1 LRWKAKRPR
10 FSQGEPPTI
19 TTIENATPLTLP
31 RTTRNGV
38 PIYSVLAVLAISL
51 LAFLQVSNGSAT
63 VLSWFVNLITASQLI
78 NYSVTCATFLCW
90 RRALRAQNI
99 NRDSL
104 PYKAIMQPGA
114 AYLGMICTMVMAF
127 VGGYPVFLP
136 GQWDV
141 PTFLFSYFMIGM
153 FPILFFGWR
162 LLKGNQA
169 KWRKPEEVDL
179 KGEVAEIDEYTRNY
193 VPTPPR

>member
-1 LRWKAKRPR
+1 MVNNNVLI
-10 FSQGEPPTI
+10 SQ
-19 TTIENATPLTLP
+19 

-38 PIYSVLAVLAISL
+38 PIYSVGVVLVISL

-90 RRALRAQNI
+90 RRALKAQNI
-99 NRDSL
+99 SLDSL
-104 PYKAIMQPGA
+104 PYKSVLQPGA
-114 AYLGMICTMVMAF
+114 AYMGMICTIVMAF

-136 GQWDV
+136 GEWDV
-141 PTFLFSYFMIGM
+141 PTFLFSYFMIGI
-153 FPILFFGWR
+153 FPVLFFGW
-162 LLKGNQA
+162 KVVKKS
-169 KWRKPEEVDL
+169 KWRRPEDVDL
-179 KGEVAEIDEYTRNY
+179 KGEVEEIEEYQRNF

>member
-1 LRWKAKRPR
+1 M
-10 FSQGEPPTI
+10 
-19 TTIENATPLTLP
+19 
-31 RTTRNGV
+31 V
-38 PIYSVLAVLAISL
+38 VLAISL

-78 NYSVTCATFLCW
+78 NYGITCATFLCW

-99 NRDSL
+99 SLDSL
-104 PYKAIMQPGA
+104 PYKAIWQPGA
-114 AYLGMICTMVMAF
+114 AYVGMICTLVMAF
-127 VGGYPVFLP
+127 VGGYTVFLP

-141 PTFLFSYFMIGM
+141 PTFLFSYFMIGL
-153 FPILFFGWR
+153 FPVLFFWWK
-162 LLKGNQA
+162 LIKKS

-193 VPTPPR
+193 VPTPPRYARISCCDATCARC